1 MLCCARCFND
11 PYLCDESV
19 PARAG
24 ETGTCPQCDSPNVR
38 LVEAVALKEEF
49 EVVAGI
55 YEPSDDGRPLIDWF
69 QEDWALF
76 DPDWIDL
83 SKATL
88 LLAEILDDTELIRRK
103 LVPTDASSTQML
115 AQWHSVRA
123 ELKHENRFFPKT
135 VYDTDGEIVFDL
147 DRIEQ
152 LLPHVQTS
160 VSDLPKSWHR
170 ARIQEESAPYKAE
183 KMGAPPKDRATHG
196 RANPAGIP
204 YLYLASDA
212 QTAVSEIRPHPG
224 EVACV
229 AEFSVKDNLSLA
241 DLREPRRSVSP
252 FSLSSES
259 EVAKMRGDVSFLE
272 YFGEELTRPVIP
284 QAAAI
289 DYIPSQFLC
298 EFIKNCG
305 YDGVTYRSS
314 VGPGINIAL
323 FDPTSATIGDIVSLN
338 VNSVTVELGGAPT

>member
-1 MLCCARCFND
+1 MQCCARCFND
-11 PYLCDESV
+11 AYLSDQAV
-19 PARAG
+19 PARATK
-24 ETGTCPQCDSPNVR
+24 TGTCPQCDTAAIE
-38 LVEAVALKEEF
+38 LVDAHLLKDNF
-49 EVVAGI
+49 EMVAGI
-55 YEPSDDGRPLIDWF
+55 YEPATVGQPLIDWF

-76 DPDWIDL
+76 DPNHID
-83 SKATL
+83 SSRATL
-88 LLAEILDDTELIRRK
+88 LLADILDDPEIIRRK
-103 LVPTDASSTQML
+103 LVPSDLSRTDTLSK
-115 AQWHSVRA
+115 WHQVRM
-123 ELKHENRFFPKT
+123 ELKHQNRFFPKT
-135 VYDTDGEIVFDL
+135 EFDL

-152 LLPHVQTS
+152 LLSHLQIS
-160 VSDLPKSWHR
+160 MSDLPSAWHR
-170 ARIQEESAPYKAE
+170 ARIQDQRSPFKASA
-183 KMGAPPKDRATHG
+183 MGAPPKDRATHG

-229 AEFSVKDNLSLA
+229 AGFSVTENLSLA

-259 EVAKMRGDVSFLE
+259 EVAQMRGDIGFLE
-272 YFGEELTRPVIP
+272 YFGDELTRPVIP

-305 YDGVTYRSS
+305 YDGVVYRSS
-314 VGPGINIAL
+314 VGPGMNIAL
-323 FDPTSATIGDIVSLN
+323 FDPSLASIGDIRSFTVQR
-338 VNSVTVELGGAPT
+338 VTVELSCRAD